1 MDASERDF
9 RQKCSNLVRP
19 TVTSGRSQMMSLPVR
34 ASPKGK
40 QIAGV
45 NESQLSDTD
54 APADSQP
61 EFDWE
66 IYAR

>member
-1 MDASERDF
+1 MVQADSKGLA
-9 RQKCSNLVRP
+9 KPN
-19 TVTSGRSQMMSLPVR
+19 
-34 ASPKGK
+34 KIGK

-45 NESQLSDTD
+45 NESQLSGTD

-66 IYAR
+66 IYGR